1 MGWFGNAVKSI
12 APALPFVGMA
22 ADAWMQSSANKTNKR
37 LAREQ
42 MAFQERM
49 SSTEVQRRVQDLI
62 AAGLNPML
70 AAGSAASAPQGARTE
85 VEPLT
90 RGSANSALAIQMQRQ
105 QLENMSLQN
114 RVLAEQAAQ
123 AQLITADMRL
133 DRGWEGGTDIRSRE
147 RLAQMLDAEN
157 RAKLSAAQARLTEIN
172 VSIQEIEEQIVRQSA
187 SSRISSARSAAQIA
201 AQEVNLQE
209 LRNIL
214 MTLDIPEKQALADWF
229 EAVGSASPA
238 AKATMSIG
246 QWLKMIFG
254 GK

>member
-1 MGWFGNAVKSI
+1 MGFWSI
-12 APALPFVGMA
+12 ALPVASMAVDALS
-22 ADAWMQSSANKTNKR
+22 QNSANKTNVK
-37 LAREQ
+37 LTREQ

-49 SSTEVQRRVQDLI
+49 SSTEVQRRVQDLL

-85 VEPLT
+85 VQPVT
-90 RGSANSALAIQMQRQ
+90 RGTAASALAIQMQQQ

-123 AQLITADMRL
+123 AQLVTADMRL

-157 RAKLSAAQARLTEIN
+157 KAKLSEAEAKLAEVRLT
-172 VSIQEIEEQIVRQSA
+172 IQQIEEKIIRETADSK
-187 SSRISSARSAAQIA
+187 ISSARSAAEIA
-201 AQEVNLQE
+201 AKEVNLQE

-214 MTLDIPEKQALADWF
+214 MTLDIPEKAALAQWF

-238 AKATMSIG
+238 AKMTMSVG